1 MILAWS
7 LMPLIKTLSTTLNTM
22 CSRCTRLK
30 RQNKKTKMMASY
42 SPLKKK
48 KILCRNLASL
58 KRKRT

>member
-1 MILAWS
+1 
-7 LMPLIKTLSTTLNTM
+7 MPLIKTLSTTLNTM